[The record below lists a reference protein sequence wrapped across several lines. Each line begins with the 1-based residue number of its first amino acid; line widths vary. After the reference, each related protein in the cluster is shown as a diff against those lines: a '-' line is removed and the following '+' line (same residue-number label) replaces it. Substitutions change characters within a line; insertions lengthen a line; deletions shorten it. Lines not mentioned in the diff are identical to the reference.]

1 MRIAAQAAM
10 MRRLI
15 LPLVSTMSKSKLT
28 DPRTVR
34 DYIFWAERR
43 FDKAK
48 LYFGHGTDNAR
59 DEAVWLVTAA
69 LHIPFD
75 GLDAQA
81 SRLLDAAEQ
90 ATIRDLVEARVR
102 TRKPLAYLLHE
113 AWFAGLKFYVDERV
127 IVPRSLIG
135 DFIHEQFQPWI
146 DPAGVHRILDLCTGS
161 GCIAIAAAHAFP
173 QAQVDGADLSADALA
188 VARINVERHG
198 LGARVQLVQSDLFQN
213 LAGRRYDLILTNP
226 PYVDAAD
233 MATLPAEYQHEP
245 ALALASGEQGL
256 DAIVHILAHA
266 RAHLNPGG
274 ALVAEVGNS
283 QVALAAR
290 FPDVP
295 FVWLT
300 SASGDESVF
309 LLSAEELSRH
319 TAQFAAAHPSA

>member
-1 MRIAAQAAM
+1 MRVAAQAGI
-10 MRRLI
+10 MRRFTLHH
-15 LPLVSTMSKSKLT
+15 TCAMSKSALT
-28 DPRTVR
+28 DPRTIR
-34 DYIFWAERR
+34 DFILWAERR
-43 FDKAK
+43 FAKAR

-59 DEAVWLVTAA
+59 DEAAWLVIAT
-69 LHIPFD
+69 LHIPYD

-81 SRLLDAAEQ
+81 ERLLNAAEQ
-90 ATIRDLVEARVR
+90 QAVRKLVEARIG

-127 IVPRSLIG
+127 LVPRSLIG
-135 DFIHEQFQPWI
+135 DFIRERFQPWI
-146 DPAGVHRILDLCTGS
+146 DPARVRRILDLCTGC
-161 GCIAIAAAHAFP
+161 GCIAIAAALAFP
-173 QAQVDGADLSADALA
+173 QARVDGAELSADALA

-198 LGARVQLVQSDLFQN
+198 LGARVQLVQSDLYQG

-233 MATLPAEYQHEP
+233 MAALPAEYRHEP
-245 ALALASGEQGL
+245 SLALASGERGL
-256 DAIVHILAHA
+256 DAILHILARA
-266 RAHLNPGG
+266 RAHLEPGG

-283 QVALAAR
+283 HVALAAR

-309 LLSAEELSRH
+309 LLSAEELARH
-319 TAQFAAAHPSA
+319 AARFAAAAHSA

>member
-1 MRIAAQAAM
+1 
-10 MRRLI
+10 
-15 LPLVSTMSKSKLT
+15 MSKNKPAE
-28 DPRTVR
+28 PRTVR
-34 DYIFWAERR
+34 DFILWAERL
-43 FDKAK
+43 FDKAR

-59 DEAVWLVTAA
+59 DEAVWLVIST
-69 LHIPFD
+69 LQIPYD

-81 SRLLDAAEQ
+81 ERRLNEAEQ
-90 ATIRDLVEARVR
+90 KTVRDLVETRIS

-146 DPAGVHRILDLCTGS
+146 DPARVHRILDLCTGS
-161 GCIAIAAAHAFP
+161 GCIAIAAALAFP
-173 QAQVDGADLSADALA
+173 QAQVDGADISTDALA
-188 VARINVERHG
+188 VARINVARYDLE
-198 LGARVQLVQSDLFQN
+198 ARVQLVQSDLYAG

-233 MATLPAEYQHEP
+233 MATLPDEYRHEP
-245 ALALASGEQGL
+245 ALALASGDHGL
-256 DAIVHILAHA
+256 DAILHILAHA
-266 RAHLNPGG
+266 PAHLEPGG
-274 ALVAEVGNS
+274 VLVAEVGNS
-283 QVALAAR
+283 HVALAQR

-309 LLSAEELSRH
+309 LLTAEELDRH
-319 TAQFAAAHPSA
+319 AGRFASTRS

>member
-1 MRIAAQAAM
+1 MRVGAQAAM
-10 MRRLI
+10 MQRLI
-15 LPLVSTMSKSKLT
+15 PSLVCPMSKSKQIN
-28 DPRTVR
+28 PRSVR

-43 FDKAK
+43 FNQAR
-48 LYFGHGTDNAR
+48 LYYGHGTDNAR
-59 DEAVWLVTAA
+59 DEAVWLVTTA

-81 SRLLDAAEQ
+81 GRLLDATEQ
-90 ATIRDLVEARVR
+90 TTIRDLVEVRVR

-146 DPAGVHRILDLCTGS
+146 DPARVQHVLDLCTGS

-173 QAQVDGADLSADALA
+173 QAQVDGAELSADALA
-188 VARINVERHG
+188 VARINVEQHG
-198 LGARVQLVQSDLFQN
+198 LGARVQLVQSDLFAN

-226 PYVDAAD
+226 PYVDVAD

-245 ALALASGEQGL
+245 TLALASGEQGL

-283 QVALAAR
+283 HVALAER

-309 LLSAEELSRH
+309 LLSAEDLGQHAAR
-319 TAQFAAAHPSA
+319 FAAALRSE

>member
-1 MRIAAQAAM
+1 
-10 MRRLI
+10 
-15 LPLVSTMSKSKLT
+15 MSKNKPAE
-28 DPRTVR
+28 PRTVR
-34 DYIFWAERR
+34 DFILWAERR
-43 FDKAK
+43 FDKAR

-59 DEAVWLVTAA
+59 DEAVWLVIST
-69 LHIPFD
+69 LQIPYD

-81 SRLLDAAEQ
+81 ERRLNEAEQ
-90 ATIRDLVEARVR
+90 KTVRDLVEARIS

-146 DPAGVHRILDLCTGS
+146 DPARVHRILDLCTGS
-161 GCIAIAAAHAFP
+161 GCIAIAAALAFP
-173 QAQVDGADLSADALA
+173 QAQVDGAELSTDALA
-188 VARINVERHG
+188 VARINVARYDLE
-198 LGARVQLVQSDLFQN
+198 ARVQLVQSDLYAG

-233 MATLPAEYQHEP
+233 MATLPDEYRHEP
-245 ALALASGEQGL
+245 ALALASGDHGL
-256 DAIVHILAHA
+256 DAILHILAHA
-266 RAHLNPGG
+266 PAHLEPGG
-274 ALVAEVGNS
+274 VLVAEVGNS
-283 QVALAAR
+283 HVALAQR

-309 LLSAEELSRH
+309 LLTAEELDRH
-319 TAQFAAAHPSA
+319 AGRFASTRS

>member
-1 MRIAAQAAM
+1 
-10 MRRLI
+10 
-15 LPLVSTMSKSKLT
+15 MST

-34 DYIFWAERR
+34 DFILWAERR

-59 DEAVWLVTAA
+59 DEAVWLVIAT
-69 LHIPFD
+69 LHIPYD

-81 SRLLDAAEQ
+81 ERQPNATEQ
-90 ATIRDLVEARVR
+90 KAIRELVEARIN

-135 DFIHEQFQPWI
+135 DFIHEQFQPWV
-146 DPAGVHRILDLCTGS
+146 DPTRVRRILDLCTGS
-161 GCIAIAAAHAFP
+161 GCIAIAAALAFP
-173 QAQVDGADLSADALA
+173 QAQVDGADISADALA

-198 LGARVQLVQSDLFQN
+198 LDACVRLVQSDLYQG

-233 MATLPAEYQHEP
+233 MAALPDEYRHEP
-245 ALALASGEQGL
+245 TLALASGKQGL
-256 DAIVHILAHA
+256 DTIIHILAHA
-266 RAHLNPGG
+266 PAHLEPGG
-274 ALVAEVGNS
+274 TLVAEVGNS
-283 QVALAAR
+283 HVALAER
-290 FPDVP
+290 FPEVP

-300 SASGDESVF
+300 SVNGDESVF
-309 LLSAEELSRH
+309 LLSAEELARH
-319 TAQFAAAHPSA
+319 AGRFVSALHSV